1 MSQNRDLEHSVHVQ
15 FEVESFGECPNDD
28 PTRWS
33 VMLSAYLDESGQES
47 KGLVIVA
54 GFIGDNHSWGKCALA
69 WREGFN
75 GSQRKTLHLSDLK
88 FKRQS
93 EKKLLECLGPIPE
106 QCGLKRIS
114 GSVNVADYYDMVER
128 TVAELHA
135 HGYSLSLVPLV
146 LAIRDAIPEDECYE
160 LIFEEQTALGFY
172 RDKLL
177 TFLSYILANDPA
189 VKSGTKKNQL
199 ISWKAMTKGQTRL
212 FEPADYLCYHLS
224 HNSREP
230 GSIRTNWTK
239 PIMGSGAIGTRHLTR
254 EACREIFSIAPS
266 VVSRYLGP
274 F

>member
-1 MSQNRDLEHSVHVQ
+1 
-15 FEVESFGECPNDD
+15 
-28 PTRWS
+28 
-33 VMLSAYLDESGQES
+33 MLSAYLDECGQES

-54 GFIGDNHSWGKCALA
+54 GFIGDKDAWEKCALA

-75 GSQRKTLHLSDLK
+75 GSQRKALHLADLK

-93 EKKLLECLGPIPE
+93 EKRLLERLGPIPE

-114 GSVNVADYYDMVER
+114 GSVNVADYYDMVEG

-135 HGYSLSLVPLV
+135 HGYCLSLVPLV
-146 LAIRDAIPEDECYE
+146 LAIRDAIPEEERYE

-177 TFLSYILANDPA
+177 TFMSHILANDPA
-189 VKSGTKKNQL
+189 VKSGAKKNQL
-199 ISWKAMTKGQTRL
+199 VSWKTMTKGQTRL
-212 FEPADYLCYHLS
+212 FEPADYLCYHLA

-230 GSIRTNWTK
+230 DSIRTNWTK
-239 PIMGSGAIGTRHLTR
+239 PIMGSGAICVRHLTG

-266 VVSRYLGP
+266 LRPQDQEELDYFKQYIRQGNYDPWEELLAERKARS
-274 F
+274 